1 MSVDELSKQFD
12 VRLNSQAQKMGLD
25 GYSNLQLDEYEKS
38 VFLTQAQE
46 EFVLSMY
53 NGKNGSDMFE
63 YTEEDRRYLNR
74 LIRTVSMVDVT
85 SSVSPS
91 TWATEKSKFYR
102 VNGKDELLFV
112 IFERCTL
119 SSSDPCINGR
129 VVEVIPVTH
138 DELHNIQDNPFRGP
152 NERRVLRLD
161 VGEDM
166 VELVS
171 NYNISDYRVRFIAR
185 PQPIILVDLYQSGL
199 MIHGQSSIRGC
210 QLNSI
215 THEIILNRAV

>member
-91 TWATEKSKFYR
+91 T
-102 VNGKDELLFV
+102 
-112 IFERCTL
+112 
-119 SSSDPCINGR
+119 
-129 VVEVIPVTH
+129 
-138 DELHNIQDNPFRGP
+138 
-152 NERRVLRLD
+152 
-161 VGEDM
+161 
-166 VELVS
+166 
-171 NYNISDYRVRFIAR
+171 
-185 PQPIILVDLYQSGL
+185 
-199 MIHGQSSIRGC
+199 
-210 QLNSI
+210 
-215 THEIILNRAV
+215 